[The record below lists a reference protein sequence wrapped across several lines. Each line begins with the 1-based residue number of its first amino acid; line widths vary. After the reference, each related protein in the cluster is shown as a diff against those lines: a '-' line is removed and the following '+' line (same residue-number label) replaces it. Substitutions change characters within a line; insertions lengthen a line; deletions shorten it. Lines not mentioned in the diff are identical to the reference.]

1 MNTDTIIMISAG
13 IICLFLG
20 IYILC
25 FHHDPLTMPMKLWR
39 KNATPSRLDRFFLR
53 LAWIRKPWTMS
64 ATASEIVIWRGVAE
78 PRLARTIEA
87 ALVLALR
94 YKHKRTTRGWTDAW
108 DAMKQLPSKRGP
120 NELVS
125 LDWIVPGRPVDVFW
139 CIDGKRLDVCAKW
152 DNGVEVGSQGISI
165 PNELVPGSIRTSLA
179 GRRFGD
185 LFDLPFVSPD
195 RIIAQEEIRLTG
207 KSIILDILGG
217 QRTFDD
223 VRDSLDLIVK
233 TRGIPG
239 MTIEKR

>member
-1 MNTDTIIMISAG
+1 MLGFAIS
-13 IICLFLG
+13 LLS
-20 IYILC
+20 
-25 FHHDPLTMPMKLWR
+25 HDPLTMPMKLR
-39 KNATPSRLDRFFLR
+39 TKVARPSRLDQFLLR
-53 LAWIRKPWTMS
+53 LIWIRRPWTMS
-64 ATASEIVIWRGVAE
+64 PAASEIVISRSVAE
-78 PRLARTIEA
+78 PRLAHTIEA

-94 YKHKRTTRGWTDAW
+94 YKHKRTTRGWADAW

-152 DNGVEVGSQGISI
+152 DNGIEVGSQGISI
-165 PNELVPGSIRTSLA
+165 PNELVPGSIRTSLT

-195 RIIAQEEIRLTG
+195 RVIEQEEIRLTS

-217 QRTFDD
+217 QRTFED